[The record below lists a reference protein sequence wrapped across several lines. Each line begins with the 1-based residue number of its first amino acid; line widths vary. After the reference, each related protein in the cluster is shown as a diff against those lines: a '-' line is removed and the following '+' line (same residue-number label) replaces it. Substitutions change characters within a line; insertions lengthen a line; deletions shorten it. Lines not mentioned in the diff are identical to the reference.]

1 VSDHGLT
8 GLSRLT
14 SNWLQY
20 HYIPALAATCVLL
33 AIATAFASKYFVEP
47 AARSIPLPPQAPL
60 PAALRGGL
68 LALMVLGLG
77 CYAWLMI
84 AWEEFTFYD
93 AHIFFQSLAG
103 GPQYALLQLFPTLG
117 RAYPLTHQ
125 EFYPLSFIGNSAA
138 VYQVFSF
145 LEMLLGGFLL
155 TRLLR
160 ESLAITVLVCIA
172 ILLAP
177 PIVAALFHIV
187 NSERNILLLLCIFLW
202 SALAYEKTGRAA
214 YVVLAAVASFLSLQY
229 KETAA
234 VMMTAWGGYLLLAA
248 WLGRTRSQ
256 PGRRALAMIGG
267 SVLVGCAIWF
277 IVFAIAVLPQVERS
291 YVVGRSH
298 DPLLVLQVL
307 GSQVWFLVLLGA
319 IACRLLLARRGLHV
333 SPLWDGAALGAL
345 AFTAAYV
352 KLGFIHEY
360 YYSPAALLAWLYA
373 GRLGELALANSGQT
387 RRAALTGFVALLAPL
402 ALFQSLNS
410 FWWVY
415 TPWKENVASKA
426 DAAKFIDALHAAR
439 SADQRRQPMGILFP
453 RSSNYEAAFFI
464 GYLEARYRTLDVA
477 VQIGGPGRDRLAGET
492 SQCVLWVPVMCSY
505 GLSGKSGDVAVYFGE
520 EGDDVA
526 ALKAD
531 YHLIHVSP
539 EIGFWPNRLHAYV
552 FAVP

>member
-1 VSDHGLT
+1 MTDHGLL
-8 GLSRLT
+8 GLSRLA
-14 SNWLQY
+14 SDWLQY
-20 HYIPALAATCVLL
+20 HYIPALAVTSLLL
-33 AIATAFASKYFVEP
+33 AIATAFASAALVDP
-47 AARSIPLPPQAPL
+47 AAPTIAPPRRALQP
-60 PAALRGGL
+60 PALRGGL
-68 LALMVLGLG
+68 FALMVIGLG

-145 LEMLLGGFLL
+145 IEMLLGGFLL
-155 TRLLR
+155 TRILR
-160 ESLAITVLVCIA
+160 ESLAVTVLTCIA

-177 PIVAALFHIV
+177 PVVAALFHIV
-187 NSERNILLLLCIFLW
+187 NSERNILLLLCVFLW
-202 SALAYEKTGRAA
+202 STLAYEKTGRAA
-214 YVVLAAVASFLSLQY
+214 YVVLAAVAGFLSLQY

-234 VMMTAWGGYLLLAA
+234 VMMAAWGGYLLLAA
-248 WLGRTRSQ
+248 WLGRKR
-256 PGRRALAMIGG
+256 PPRERRALAMIGATA
-267 SVLVGCAIWF
+267 LAGCAIWF
-277 IVFAIAVLPQVERS
+277 IAFAIAVLPQVERS

-307 GSQVWFLVLLGA
+307 GSQVWFLILLGA

-360 YYSPAALLAWLYA
+360 YYSPAAMLAWLYA
-373 GRLGELALANSGQT
+373 GRLGEVALANSGPS
-387 RRAALTGFVALLAPL
+387 RRAALTGFLALLTPL
-402 ALFQSLNS
+402 ALFQTLNS

-426 DAAKFIDALHAAR
+426 DAARFIDGLHAAR
-439 SADQRRQPMGILFP
+439 SEDQRRQPMRILFP

-464 GYLEARYRTLDVA
+464 GYLEARYRTLDIQVE
-477 VQIGGPGRDRLAGET
+477 IGGLARDRLPGET

-505 GLSGKSGDVAVYFGE
+505 GLSGKSGDVAVFFGE
-520 EGDDVA
+520 EGDDVS

-531 YHLIHVSP
+531 YRLIHVSP
-539 EIGFWPNRLHAYV
+539 DIGFWPNRLHAYV